1 MKEKKLTQDACWNSY
16 TLVEVIMGM
25 KIIVVMASIGWNN
38 IHFKGFQ
45 LILPMWWSW
54 DAMLSFSEAE
64 P

>member
-45 LILPMWWSW
+45 LILPMWWS
-54 DAMLSFSEAE
+54 
-64 P
+64 